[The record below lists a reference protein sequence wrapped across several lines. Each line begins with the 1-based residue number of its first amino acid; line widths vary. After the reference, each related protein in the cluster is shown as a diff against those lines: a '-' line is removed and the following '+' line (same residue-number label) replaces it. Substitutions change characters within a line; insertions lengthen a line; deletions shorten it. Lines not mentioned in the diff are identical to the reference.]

1 MKKTLMRNTQI
12 HKDKVEKVP
21 NREPFYFIRWTIVA
35 QIIIFAI
42 MFSFGAIFNLIPGKV
57 KFRIKYSIE
66 KVFIN
71 DKIDNDGNSII
82 YCLESLRE
90 NDYLNENNKVFIENY
105 LIKEIEENKE
115 FIDLN
120 KVAKRLETLDVHYN
134 KKYLIN
140 ELNNEIILN
149 NPKEYNLHVAGR
161 YNSLFNEI
169 NIYEQID
176 FEKISKN
183 YNDIEF
189 GFAEASKTA
198 YFHELNHVLTNG
210 TVESFVSMVNIKK
223 SNILSELINELFSR
237 EYYYIETSEGYD
249 EQMKYIYVIAEIIS
263 EDVLRKYKFN
273 DNESILI
280 SGLLDIDGDIDK
292 AFELISLIKD
302 IQIKEDKNDD
312 SFTKL
317 HDLFEYYYEKKSG
330 KKLVDNL
337 NILAYLY
344 DSKVLTDTE
353 KEIFENYVGI
363 KNVVKQ
369 IDVIPRGYFSK
380 DYIKEYPNTVVKINN
395 AYFKILK

>member
-82 YCLESLRE
+82 YCLESLRK

-161 YNSLFNEI
+161 YNSLFN
-169 NIYEQID
+169 
-176 FEKISKN
+176 
-183 YNDIEF
+183 
-189 GFAEASKTA
+189 
-198 YFHELNHVLTNG
+198 
-210 TVESFVSMVNIKK
+210 
-223 SNILSELINELFSR
+223 
-237 EYYYIETSEGYD
+237 
-249 EQMKYIYVIAEIIS
+249 
-263 EDVLRKYKFN
+263 
-273 DNESILI
+273 
-280 SGLLDIDGDIDK
+280 
-292 AFELISLIKD
+292 
-302 IQIKEDKNDD
+302 
-312 SFTKL
+312 
-317 HDLFEYYYEKKSG
+317 
-330 KKLVDNL
+330 
-337 NILAYLY
+337 
-344 DSKVLTDTE
+344 
-353 KEIFENYVGI
+353 
-363 KNVVKQ
+363 
-369 IDVIPRGYFSK
+369 
-380 DYIKEYPNTVVKINN
+380 
-395 AYFKILK
+395 